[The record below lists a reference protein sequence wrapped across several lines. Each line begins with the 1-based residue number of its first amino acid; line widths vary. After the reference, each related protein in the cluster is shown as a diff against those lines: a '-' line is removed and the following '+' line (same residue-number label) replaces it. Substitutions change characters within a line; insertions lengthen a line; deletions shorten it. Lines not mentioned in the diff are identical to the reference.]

1 MTSKRSKGGTE
12 RPPSRTKP
20 KAGFAGQGETV
31 DPTTVGKDDDKPR
44 AAPAPGLPMSQDAY
58 ERLKREAQTRP
69 VPRSKDAQ
77 EDPSGKP

>member
-1 MTSKRSKGGTE
+1 MTSKRSKDGTE
-12 RPPSRTKP
+12 RPRSKTKP
-20 KAGFAGQGETV
+20 KAGFAGPGETV
-31 DPTTVGKDDDKPR
+31 DPTEVGKTDEKPR
-44 AAPAPGLPMSQDAY
+44 AAPAPGLPMSQEAY

>member
-1 MTSKRSKGGTE
+1 MTSKRSKGGAE

-20 KAGFAGQGETV
+20 KAGFAGPGETV
-31 DPTTVGKDDDKPR
+31 DPTAVGKTDDKPR
-44 AAPAPGLPMSQDAY
+44 AAPAPGLPMSQEAY